1 MFAFFVRHLSL
12 VLQVALVAHQD
23 FDDVRTGMLSD
34 FSEPSLDVLE
44 GLAVSNIVDEDASM
58 CAFVVG
64 GGDGLEPR

>member
-1 MFAFFVRHLSL
+1 
-12 VLQVALVAHQD
+12 
-23 FDDVRTGMLSD
+23 MLSD